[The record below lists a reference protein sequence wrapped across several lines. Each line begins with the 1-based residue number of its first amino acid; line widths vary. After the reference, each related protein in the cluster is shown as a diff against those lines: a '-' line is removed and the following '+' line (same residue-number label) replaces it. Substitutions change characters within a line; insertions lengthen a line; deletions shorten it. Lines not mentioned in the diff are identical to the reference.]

1 MHMAQNNGHLSGD
14 QLGCVLEEIAV
25 NASTIE
31 RLVLEWARAPG
42 SEAAQAIPDALCAL
56 AQRIGWAADLANGG
70 VGLRGGAE
78 NWMMP
83 PLYHRAKK
91 REQPAKPSART

>member
-1 MHMAQNNGHLSGD
+1 MHKAQHNDHLSGD

-31 RLVLEWARAPG
+31 RLVLEWARAPD
-42 SEAAQAIPDALCAL
+42 SEAARAIPDALCAL

-83 PLYHRAKK
+83 PLYHHTKK
-91 REQPAKPSART
+91 RKQPAKSAART